1 MSSGLSKPFRHV
13 YWYAC
18 HETERELCKLE
29 ILRLFGTRPL
39 TSTLVAANRQIE
51 PDTSPFIRLRL
62 DVLAAAGDLAELAAS
77 AAELIVEEEDTFKVT
92 FIKEGEGTEDYARQ
106 REIEREI
113 GWRIHGKAK
122 MKDPDIVFGIVRL
135 QGQWLL
141 GRCVYSGRSWLER
154 RHKPQNYSTGL
165 PVLAAKAL
173 VNLAAPYPEGRKLI
187 DPCCGMGNVLIE
199 GLMNGIRIRGNDMN
213 PLAVKGARV
222 NLRHYGFPEELVTLG
237 DMNLLDGHYD
247 AAILDMPYNLCSVLP
262 QPERDRMLSS
272 LRRLANEAVVVS
284 IEPIR
289 EALLAAGWQIEA
301 ECRLYK
307 GERAGMVREIY
318 ICS

>member
-1 MSSGLSKPFRHV
+1 M
-13 YWYAC
+13 
-18 HETERELCKLE
+18 
-29 ILRLFGTRPL
+29 LRLFGTRPL
-39 TSTLVAANRQIE
+39 TSMLVAADRLID

-62 DVLAAAGDLAELAAS
+62 DVLAAAGDLAELAAA
-77 AAELIVEEEDTFKVT
+77 AAELTVEEEDTFKVT
-92 FIKEGEGTEDYARQ
+92 FIKEGESTEDYTRQ

-113 GWRIHGKAK
+113 GWRIRGKAN
-122 MKDPDIVFGIVRL
+122 MKEPDIVFGIVRL

-141 GRCVYSGRSWLER
+141 GRCVYSGRSWLDR

-187 DPCCGMGNVLIE
+187 DPCCGMGNVVIE
-199 GLMNGIRIRGNDMN
+199 GLMTGISIRGNDMN

-237 DMNLLDGHYD
+237 DMNLLEGHYD

-262 QPERDRMLSS
+262 QPERDRMLAS
-272 LRRLANEAVVVS
+272 LRRLADEAVVVS

-318 ICS
+318 ICR